1 MPHGRNGRVHGSRLL
16 RREPDTNQARVACTN
31 AGTNDRGELRGTDT
45 CTDRY
50 RSNGARV
57 AVELLR
63 LPQPRV
69 RTRTMQ
75 LLTVLRMAT

>member
-1 MPHGRNGRVHGSRLL
+1 MPHGRNGRIHGSRLL
-16 RREPDTNQARVACTN
+16 RREPDTNQARIACTD

-45 CTDRY
+45 CTERY

-57 AVELLR
+57 AVKLLR
-63 LPQPRV
+63 PPQSRIRAPPMR
-69 RTRTMQ
+69 